1 MSSCILFRKVKQIA
15 GRAGR
20 RNSMYP
26 HGEVTCR
33 DPNDMDHLRKCMTT
47 EIEPLQKAGLIPTP
61 VHIALFT
68 QLLNQYGSS
77 KRELELHETLGKF
90 ADMATLK
97 GDFFLCRKRSMEVV
111 SRWLKDISNLSTVEK
126 FMLCMSPVVSVEI
139 KISKIC
145 AMQLLL
151 LYKLSSIE
159 QNYGICRKKAVRN
172 PRIHLCAMLRPTLMA
187 RFLEFRTRCDQ
198 GLRNRSTIWLTFVA
212 YIINW
217 NFFCGFKES
226 SRPTQLR

>member
-1 MSSCILFRKVKQIA
+1 
-15 GRAGR
+15 
-20 RNSMYP
+20 
-26 HGEVTCR
+26 
-33 DPNDMDHLRKCMTT
+33 MTT

-77 KRELELHETLGKF
+77 KRELELHETLRKF

-97 GDFFLCRKRSMEVV
+97 GIFFLCRKRSMEVV
-111 SRWLKDISNLSTVEK
+111 SRWLKDMSNLSTVEK

-139 KISKIC
+139 EIAKSC
-145 AMQLLL
+145 AMQSLLL
-151 LYKLSSIE
+151 SKLSSIE
-159 QNYGICRKKAVRN
+159 HNYICRKKAVRN
-172 PRIHLCAMLRPTLMA
+172 PRTHSCAMLRPTLMA

-198 GLRNRSTIWLTFVA
+198 GLRNRSTICLTFVA

-217 NFFCGFKES
+217 NFFSGFKES
-226 SRPTQLR
+226 SRPTQLRC